1 MAPGP
6 QSIEFGWFVPT
17 NGDGTSLGDARTAIP
32 PSPELFVRV
41 ARAAEEAGFEYLL
54 VPVATTCWEAWIV
67 TAMLIP
73 QTSSIDMLVAARPGL
88 IQPTLMAKM
97 IATFDRMSGGRV
109 RVNLIAGGGVEE
121 MAADGVFLDHDD
133 RYALMDETVELMKR
147 SWAERRPFDHDG
159 RFVRVVGAD
168 VRPKP
173 LQDPHPPFYIGGIS
187 PAAVDVGAKH
197 ASVYLFWANTTEQI
211 AADIATVR
219 EAARR
224 HGREAD
230 LRLGLRAHVLVRD
243 TAEEARAAAT
253 ALVARATDHQR
264 VVRQRVMG
272 NQSHADRRMRDL
284 AVGLADADHWLAPTL
299 YAGVATVRHGAG
311 VVITGS
317 PEQVADTIQ
326 SYVDLGITS
335 FCLSGWPHD
344 EEATRF
350 GELVLPAFR

>member
-1 MAPGP
+1 MSTTGA
-6 QSIEFGWFVPT
+6 IEFGWFIPT
-17 NGDGTSLGDARTAIP
+17 NGDGRTLGDAATAIP

-67 TAMLIP
+67 TAMLVP
-73 QTSSIDMLVAARPGL
+73 QTTSIDMLVAARPGL

-97 IATFDRMSGGRV
+97 VATFDQLSGGRV

-121 MAADGVFLDHDD
+121 MAADGVFLDHDE
-133 RYALMDETVELMKR
+133 RYALMDETVELMKK
-147 SWAERRPFDHDG
+147 SWAERRPFDFEG
-159 RFVRVVGAD
+159 RHVRVVGAD

-173 LQDPHPPFYIGGIS
+173 LQQPHPPFYIGGIS
-187 PAAVDVGAKH
+187 PAAVEVGAKH
-197 ASVYLFWANTTEQI
+197 ASVYLFWANTVEQI
-211 AADIATVR
+211 RADIETVR
-219 EAARR
+219 TAAAAHSR
-224 HGREAD
+224 ADD

-243 TAEEARAAAT
+243 TAEQARADAEG
-253 ALVARATDHQR
+253 LIARTTDRQR
-264 VVRQRVMG
+264 AVRQQVMG
-272 NQSHADRRMRDL
+272 NQSHADARMRALGTSL
-284 AVGLADADHWLAPTL
+284 AERDHWLAPNL

-311 VVITGS
+311 VVIAGS
-317 PEQVADTIQ
+317 AEQVAETIQ

-344 EEATRF
+344 EEAERF